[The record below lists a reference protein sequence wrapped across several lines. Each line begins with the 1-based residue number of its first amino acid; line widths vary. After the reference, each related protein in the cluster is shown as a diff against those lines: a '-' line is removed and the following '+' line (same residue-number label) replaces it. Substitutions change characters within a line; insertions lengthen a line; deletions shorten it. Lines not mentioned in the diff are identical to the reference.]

1 MPWIPAGG
9 SLPLVHYI
17 PGADWRHPEGPGSS
31 IKGPE
36 QHPVVHVAYADAQAY
51 AAWAGKQLPTE
62 VEWAR
67 AAWGGRQGCEF
78 AWGDDLHPGGLP
90 VANAFQGDFPH
101 QNSRLDGY
109 ERTSPVGSFPA
120 NGYGLA
126 DMIGTHGV
134 VPLKP

>member
-1 MPWIPAGG
+1 M
-9 SLPLVHYI
+9 
-17 PGADWRHPEGPGSS
+17 
-31 IKGPE
+31 
-36 QHPVVHVAYADAQAY
+36 VHVAYADAQAC